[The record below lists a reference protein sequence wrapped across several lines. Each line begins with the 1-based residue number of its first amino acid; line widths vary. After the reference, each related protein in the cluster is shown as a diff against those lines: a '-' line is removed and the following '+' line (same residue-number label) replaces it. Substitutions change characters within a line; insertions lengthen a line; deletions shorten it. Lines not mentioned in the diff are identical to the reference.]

1 LTDQGHDEA
10 SGRGGAIG
18 SAERS
23 AGRAID
29 ALKPAQ
35 YLALVLLN
43 LFVIGALMFYLDRRE
58 ERRDQKVLP
67 IIADCMKR

>member
-1 LTDQGHDEA
+1 MTDQ
-10 SGRGGAIG
+10 GGAIG

-35 YLALVLLN
+35 YLALVILNVVILGGLL
-43 LFVIGALMFYLDRRE
+43 LYLDRRE
-58 ERRDQKVLP
+58 ERREAALTP
-67 IIADCMKR
+67 IIAGCLRTN